1 MTSFKRPMLA
11 AKLMPS
17 GMDTTNEN
25 ILARMKLLRYPVRAT
40 LKLDGIRAE
49 KTNDLFSRTLKLI
62 PNISIRT
69 RAMKIPRGFDM
80 ELFNPE
86 LSFDEI
92 ESIVM
97 SEEHEDSDKIEFH
110 LLDLWNVDRPYDARL
125 YEIALHFEDDLL
137 PKDCVKG
144 AAPLIHSAEKLL
156 EFFLKCEQEQGEG
169 ICFRTPDS
177 PYKQGRST
185 LKEQYLVKLCRTVRQ
200 EVTVI
205 GFEEQQMNINPTKR
219 NAVGMMDRRKTLDG
233 KFGKNTLGKFLVRDK
248 NGLEFKVGTGVG
260 LTDVRRQEIWDNRDC
275 WYNKTIT
282 IQHKPHGQKIKP
294 RSPIYIGERRDI

>member
-1 MTSFKRPMLA
+1 MLA

-17 GMDTTNEN
+17 GMEVTNDN
-25 ILARMKLLRYPVRAT
+25 ILAQMKLLRFPVIAT
-40 LKLDGIRAE
+40 LKLDGIRAV
-49 KTNDLFSRTLKLI
+49 KTDDLFSRTLKLI

-97 SEEHEDSDKIEFH
+97 SEEHEESDKIKFYF
-110 LLDLWNVDRPYDARL
+110 LDKYDINGDYKARL
-125 YEIALHFEDDLL
+125 CHVLDYCICSTVRFDFDVLMPNTNFAID
-137 PKDCVKG
+137 
-144 AAPLIHSAEKLL
+144 SAERLL
-156 EFFLKCEQEQGEG
+156 EFFLRCEQEQGEG
-169 ICFRTPDS
+169 ICFRLPDS

-185 LKEQYLVKLCRTVRQ
+185 LKEQYLVKLCRTIRQ

-205 GFEEQQMNINPTKR
+205 GFEEQTMNINPTKR

-233 KFGKNTLGKFLVRDK
+233 KLGKNTLGKFIVKDK
-248 NGLEFKVGTGVG
+248 NGLEFRVGTGTG
-260 LTDVRRQEIWDNRDC
+260 LTDKRRQEIWDNRDC
-275 WYNKTIT
+275 WYNKLIT
-282 IQHKPHGQKIKP
+282 IEHKPHGQKIKP
-294 RSPIYIGERRDI
+294 RSPIYIGERRDL